1 MVCDVRLV
9 LDTDVIVAAMR
20 SPSGASAAILR
31 YVREGQAS
39 LLVSVPLAIE
49 YEASCQRAEHRYAAS
64 LTERQVDGFLKAVI
78 AMAEPVVTHFLWRP
92 QLRDVSDEMVLE
104 VAVNGHA
111 DALITFNVRDYAD
124 VPSRFGVELL
134 RPREAIRRIKQ

>member
-1 MVCDVRLV
+1 
-9 LDTDVIVAAMR
+9 
-20 SPSGASAAILR
+20 
-31 YVREGQAS
+31 
-39 LLVSVPLAIE
+39 
-49 YEASCQRAEHRYAAS
+49 
-64 LTERQVDGFLKAVI
+64 
-78 AMAEPVVTHFLWRP
+78 
-92 QLRDVSDEMVLE
+92 MVLE